1 MIFEYVISFFVG
13 EGDSGSSVHR
23 IKGYFYID
31 EKTLGSKAENPYEWW
46 KRYEEA
52 IQKWEDYLKLV
63 LTDKMHTDYPFIK
76 ITFLNIKTAE
86 ANQNRNGWNITSI
99 ENRKVEE

>member
-13 EGDSGSSVHR
+13 EGGSGSFVRH

-31 EKTLGSKAENPYEWW
+31 EKTLGSREEDPCEWW
-46 KRYEEA
+46 KHYVEA
-52 IQKWEDYLKLV
+52 IQRWEDYLKLR
-63 LTDKMHTDYPFIK
+63 LTDKMHTDYPFAK

-99 ENRKVEE
+99 EDRKVEE